1 MNSNSDTSISSVPSS
16 DASKPDEPRN
26 AAAHARMDPEVK
38 ATWLAA
44 LRSGEYQQVRDL
56 LRAPEPKN
64 AYCCLGVLCA
74 ITPGVTWDKDG
85 DAIYREVEA
94 DGELPSPLRKK
105 VGIRIPTIRQ
115 LIGMNDG
122 KGMRPHSFTEIADW
136 IEANL

>member
-1 MNSNSDTSISSVPSS
+1 MKSNSDTSISEVPSS
-16 DASKPDEPRN
+16 DASNEVVTTT

-56 LRAPEPKN
+56 LRAPEPKS

-85 DAIYREVEA
+85 DACYQEVDA
-94 DGELPSPLRKK
+94 DGELPYSLQHQL
-105 VGIRIPTIRQ
+105 GIKRETIGV

-122 KGMRPHSFTEIADW
+122 KGMRPHSFAEIADW